1 MRNSIDKKATARIII
16 NGEAYKLVWIDKELC
31 IRGHRENEELYI
43 VMAIRYEGS
52 SYKHY
57 KIEQPKNES

>member
-1 MRNSIDKKATARIII
+1 MKNYTNKKAIARIII
-16 NGEAYKLVWIDKELC
+16 NEEAYKLVWVDKELC
-31 IRGHRENEELYI
+31 IRGRRENEELYI

-57 KIEQPKNES
+57 KIEQPKK